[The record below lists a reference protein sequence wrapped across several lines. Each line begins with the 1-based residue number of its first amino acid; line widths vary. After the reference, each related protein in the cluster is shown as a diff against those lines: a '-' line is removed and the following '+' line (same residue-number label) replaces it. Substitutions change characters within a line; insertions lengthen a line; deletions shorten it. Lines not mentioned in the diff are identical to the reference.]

1 MDDSEI
7 VRLLFERDE
16 AALEHLRRKYGAKCQ
31 TIAYGVLKNR
41 QDAEEAVSDAYLAIW
56 NSIPPEK
63 PEILCAYLYKLVR
76 NLSLHIYEAR
86 GAEKRRANAVASPI
100 SELDYCVS
108 SDFDLH
114 EAYEEREL
122 SHIVNRFLQSLKDDD
137 RRIFLCRFF
146 ANMEYKEIAK
156 KYGYTQSRVKMSVQR
171 SKEKL
176 KEQLINEG
184 YYNEKQY

>member
-1 MDDSEI
+1 MQDSEI
-7 VRLLFERDE
+7 VALYFKRDE
-16 AALEHLRRKYGAKCQ
+16 SALVQTANKYGDMCKAVSMR
-31 TIAYGVLKNR
+31 ILNDSR
-41 QDAEEAVSDAYLAIW
+41 DAEECVSDTYLAAW

-122 SHIVNRFLQSLKDDD
+122 SHIVNRFLQSLKDED